1 MIRDI
6 AGVEIEIAG
15 VEIAEAEVD
24 IARAENRYR
33 DRNKKEIEKQR

>member
-15 VEIAEAEVD
+15 VEIAEAD
-24 IARAENRYR
+24 IARAENRDR